1 MKLKKLLPV
10 TLALM
15 LGTTAVMAAS
25 EANITSS
32 TAEYNLTLADYLKII
47 TEQAPVTSAV
57 SFGTDYSSATIDNAL
72 VGQFKVISNNREQI
86 LYLVGT
92 CPTADG
98 TAKSLY
104 GADTNCENLKMVL
117 TKTDVP
123 PSGTNVTNITG
134 GTPELKD
141 NTDAIAFALNIAT
154 THKDGATE
162 TPLKAEW
169 DSDKVKYTMKNG
181 VATFTCTLQGAN
193 VANTFDT
200 HDTDGTYQ
208 ATLTMTETA
217 I

>member
-25 EANITSS
+25 EANIPSS
-32 TAEYNLTLADYLKII
+32 TAQYNLTLADYLKIT
-47 TEQAPVTSAV
+47 TEQVPVTSAV
-57 SFGTDYSSATIDNAL
+57 SFGTDYSSATIDSAL

-92 CPTADG
+92 CPTAEG

-104 GADTNCENLKMVL
+104 GADANCENLKMVL

-123 PSGTNVTNITG
+123 PASANVTNITG
-134 GTPELKD
+134 GSPDLEN

-154 THKDGATE
+154 THEDGATE
-162 TPLKAEW
+162 TPLTAKW
-169 DSDKVKYTMKNG
+169 DSNRIKYTMKNG
-181 VATFTCTLQGAN
+181 VATFTCTLEGAN
-193 VANTFDT
+193 VTKTFDT